1 MGLPRVVPER
11 SDAARADGLAGRGR
25 RSKIVQQFFERNVGL
40 LQNGLQRLRLDD
52 AVHRHTGMKR
62 AFWVMAMRI
71 GLSDEPKPS
80 RFKADIPTQ
89 RDPNE
94 DVSKLKPNPLTLV
107 VSISPDL
114 QIKLNQDAM
123 GSVND
128 PSELSAKLQQTFQQR
143 KEQHAYKVGME
154 AATNIPEDQR
164 IEKTVFVKAPRAL
177 HYGDVVKVIDA
188 IKGAGANP
196 VGLQVDDLP

>member
-1 MGLPRVVPER
+1 MGMTGGGGRAVPFINVTPLIDVLLVVIIIFLVITP
-11 SDAARADGLAGRGR
+11 L
-25 RSKIVQQFFERNVGL
+25 
-40 LQNGLQRLRLDD
+40 
-52 AVHRHTGMKR
+52 
-62 AFWVMAMRI
+62 
-71 GLSDEPKPS
+71 KPH
-80 RFKADIPTQ
+80 RFKADIPSQ

-107 VSISPDL
+107 VSISADL
-114 QIKLNQDAM
+114 QLKLNQDPM

-128 PSELSAKLQQTFQQR
+128 PGTLAAKLQQTFQQR
-143 KEQHAYKVGME
+143 REQHAYKVGME
-154 AATNIPEDQR
+154 TTNLPEEQK

-177 HYGDVVKVIDA
+177 HYGEVVKVIDA

>member
-1 MGLPRVVPER
+1 
-11 SDAARADGLAGRGR
+11 
-25 RSKIVQQFFERNVGL
+25 
-40 LQNGLQRLRLDD
+40 
-52 AVHRHTGMKR
+52 
-62 AFWVMAMRI
+62 MAMATGGSNRAVPYI
-71 GLSDEPKPS
+71 NVTPLIDVLLVVIIIFMVVTPLKPS

-94 DVSKLKPNPLTLV
+94 NIQNLKPNPLTLV
-107 VSISPDL
+107 VSITTDL
-114 QIKLNQDAM
+114 QIKLNQDGM

-128 PSELSAKLQQTFQQR
+128 TSALAAKLQQTFQQR

-154 AATNIPEDQR
+154 TATNISEDQR